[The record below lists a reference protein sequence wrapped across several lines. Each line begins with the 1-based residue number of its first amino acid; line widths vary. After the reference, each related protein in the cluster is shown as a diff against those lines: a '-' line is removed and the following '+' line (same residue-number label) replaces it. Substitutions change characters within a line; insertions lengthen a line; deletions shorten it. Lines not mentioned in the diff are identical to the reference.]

1 VPARNSE
8 DVLLSLR
15 DASGRLS
22 AVRLVPEF
30 DLGQPLDFVRSAGRW
45 QLRLARPA
53 VDRMEYLIE
62 LADHNEHRWTIT
74 DRGNP
79 LQAPGAFGP
88 KSVLEFAGYQPPD
101 WLSWP
106 QQPASTSPIELDAPA
121 LDAPLTG
128 ELWAPDGLPDAEPA
142 PLLIVHDGPEFAAL
156 GGLTGYLG
164 AGVARGVLP
173 PLRAA
178 LLGPDDRN
186 GWYSANDAYARALG
200 TLLDALP
207 PATVRVGVGASLG
220 ALAMLHFHAH
230 ARRPLDALL
239 LQSGSFFMPALDPQE
254 RDFSGFAAVTAFV
267 AGFATRTTRPVPTTF
282 TCGAVEENLANNRS
296 MAATLRELGYPV
308 TFVEV
313 ADAHNFTAW
322 RDALHPQLADLLSD
336 VAAGRAA

>member
-1 VPARNSE
+1 MPNSE

-15 DASGRLS
+15 DPSGRLS

-30 DLGQPLDFVRSAGRW
+30 DLGQPVDFVRSAGRW

-53 VDRMEYLIE
+53 VDRMEYLLE
-62 LADHNEHRWTIT
+62 LTDHNGHHWTIT
-74 DRGNP
+74 DPGNP
-79 LQAPGAFGP
+79 LQAPGVFGP
-88 KSVLEFAGYQPPD
+88 KSVLEFAGYRPPE

-106 QQPASTSPIELDAPA
+106 QAPAYPRPIEHDAPA

-128 ELWAPDGLPDAEPA
+128 ELWAPDGLADPEPA
-142 PLLIVHDGPEFAAL
+142 PLLVVHDGPEFAAL
-156 GGLTGYLG
+156 GDLTGYLA

-186 GWYSANDAYARALG
+186 GWYSANDAYATALG
-200 TLLDALP
+200 ALLDTLP
-207 PATVRVGVGASLG
+207 PATMRVGIGASLG
-220 ALAMLHFHAH
+220 ALAMLHFH

-239 LQSGSFFMPALDPQE
+239 LQSGSFFTPALDPQE

-267 AGFATRTTRPVPTTF
+267 AGFAARPTRPVPATF
-282 TCGAVEENLANNRS
+282 TCGAVEENLANNHA
-296 MAATLRELGYPV
+296 MAGTLRELGYSV

-336 VAAGRAA
+336 VAARRAA